1 MTLILNFQQYH
12 FQTQK
17 KTVIFVFV
25 MFLDALDMA
34 TKFADSLN
42 ASIVLANDPD
52 ADRFAVAERQ
62 PK

>member
-1 MTLILNFQQYH
+1 
-12 FQTQK
+12 
-17 KTVIFVFV
+17 
-25 MFLDALDMA
+25 MA